1 VISSLDVGRKIL
13 LLLASRVAPNRKN
26 QTMSGPDSG
35 GRLKWQLSIAYMLS
49 IGCCGI
55 VLVAIGSTFEDLA
68 HNVKRSTTELGTV
81 FIARGCGSIIG
92 TVSSS
97 KLFCWFSGNYVM
109 SGSLSVIMLMLM
121 AIPLSTNAI
130 QLHVYFLFLGLGT
143 SVTDTGCQLL
153 TRKLHG
159 KESGPWLGI
168 NATVFGLS
176 AALVPF
182 LELLTSNV
190 LHRYAIF
197 ATIVALSFFN
207 MLRIARLNDIEEHK
221 DRVLSR
227 AIKARSKEDTSSLDT
242 VKPNVPHFRTEILV
256 ALMLFAFVGGGV
268 SCTAYLE
275 TYVEVSGVIERSNKD
290 KIFLA
295 LWLSITV
302 GRFVGVYLQSF
313 LGDSGVILSISIF
326 SLGGFLGM
334 LLIYLFPFSPTSLWI
349 GVIVYGFLH
358 GPTVGFCQDLNN
370 RLTVLNES
378 SMSIV
383 MFGLVCGASLIP
395 FLTGFLWKH
404 TGSPM
409 TFVAIVG
416 LSMLIP
422 FPLLHIAKNVSYV
435 YDPHSAS
442 DDLDRGRERGRE
454 TEVQPSG
461 PYKYHSIDA
470 HTHADAHSRSGTC
483 SDSHNHSHSHSR
495 SEDMHGCHDSEA
507 AVIQIPTS

>member
-1 VISSLDVGRKIL
+1 
-13 LLLASRVAPNRKN
+13 
-26 QTMSGPDSG
+26 MSGLDG
-35 GRLKWQLSIAYMLS
+35 AGRLKWQLSIAYMLS

-81 FIARGCGSIIG
+81 FIARGFGSIIG

-109 SGSLSVIMLMLM
+109 SGALSIIMLMLM
-121 AIPLSTNAI
+121 AIPLSSSAI
-130 QLHVYFLFLGLGT
+130 QLHIYFLFLGLGT

-190 LHRYAIF
+190 LHRYAMF
-197 ATIVALSFFN
+197 ATIVALSFFY
-207 MLRIARLNDIEEHK
+207 MLRMARLNEIDEHK

-227 AIKARSKEDTSSLDT
+227 DITARFDEDASSLEN
-242 VKPNVPHFRTEILV
+242 VNQIVPHFRTEILV

-275 TYVEVSGVIERSNKD
+275 TYVEVTSAIERSNKD
-290 KIFLA
+290 KLFLA

-334 LLIYLFPFSPTSLWI
+334 LLIYLFPFSPTALWI

-383 MFGLVCGASLIP
+383 MFGLVCGASLVP
-395 FLTGFLWKH
+395 FLTGFVWKH

-409 TFVAIVG
+409 SFTAIVG

-422 FPLLHIAKNVSYV
+422 FPLLHIARNVSYV
-435 YDPHSAS
+435 YNPHSSGDDS
-442 DDLDRGRERGRE
+442 DRDRESGRE
-454 TEVQPSG
+454 TEVRTSRPH
-461 PYKYHSIDA
+461 KYHSIDA
-470 HTHADAHSRSGTC
+470 HAYASGDTC
-483 SDSHNHSHSHSR
+483 SDTRSHSR
-495 SEDMHGCHDSEA
+495 SEVVHGCHDSEA
-507 AVIQIPTS
+507 AVIHIPTS

>member
-1 VISSLDVGRKIL
+1 MTS
-13 LLLASRVAPNRKN
+13 
-26 QTMSGPDSG
+26 PDG
-35 GRLKWQLSIAYMLS
+35 VVRLKWQLSIAYMLS

-55 VLVAIGSTFEDLA
+55 VLVAIGSTFENLA
-68 HNVKRSTTELGTV
+68 RNVNRSTTELGTV
-81 FIARGCGSIIG
+81 FIARGFGSIIG

-97 KLFCWFSGNYVM
+97 KLFYWFSGNYVM
-109 SGSLSVIMLMLM
+109 SGSLSIIMLMLM
-121 AIPLSTNAI
+121 AIPLSSNSI
-130 QLHVYFLFLGLGT
+130 QLHFYFLLLGLGT
-143 SVTDTGCQLL
+143 SVTDTGCQLM

-159 KESGPWLGI
+159 KDSGPWLGI

-182 LELLTSNV
+182 LELLTKNV
-190 LHRYAIF
+190 FHRYAIF

-207 MLRIARLNDIEEHK
+207 MLRVARLNEIEEHK
-221 DRVLSR
+221 DRALSR
-227 AIKARSKEDTSSLDT
+227 AITARSDEETLPLENIKE
-242 VKPNVPHFRTEILV
+242 NAPHYRTEILV

-268 SCTAYLE
+268 SCTAYLGS
-275 TYVEVSGVIERSNKD
+275 YVEATGVIERSNKD

-313 LGDSGVILSISIF
+313 LGDTGVILSISIF

-334 LLIYLFPFSPTSLWI
+334 LLIYLFPFSPMSLWI
-349 GVIVYGFLH
+349 GVIIYGFLH

-383 MFGLVCGASLIP
+383 MFGLVCGASIIP
-395 FLTGFLWKH
+395 FLTGFLWKL
-404 TGSPM
+404 TDSPL
-409 TFVAIVG
+409 TFIAIVG

-435 YDPHSAS
+435 YNPQSSGEDS
-442 DDLDRGRERGRE
+442 DRGRERGRE
-454 TEVQPSG
+454 TEVRTSRQH
-461 PYKYHSIDA
+461 KYHSIDA
-470 HTHADAHSRSGTC
+470 HTHTHT
-483 SDSHNHSHSHSR
+483 DSHRDSGGVQS
-495 SEDMHGCHDSEA
+495 CHDTEA
-507 AVIQIPTS
+507 GVKMQPTS